1 MKQLTPEQLERLKP
15 ESRERYEQRLR
26 TVKRNRKIATI
37 GGLCVIIILAVVIIS
52 TTVLFNITAIKVA
65 KPGANYTANEIIS
78 ASGLN
83 AGDNM
88 IRTDFKKSAERIE
101 TNLPYVLEATISKKL
116 SGEVSISIKDTSAAI
131 LIELDEGYAI
141 ADIRGKVLEIVEK
154 APKDNTFMLLKT
166 SKTVNAV
173 PGTFFNFADDNE
185 KMIYEKIIKEL
196 ENTGIYEN
204 ITSIDIS
211 DHSSV
216 KIEYQNRLRLLI
228 GTTQDL
234 DVKLKGA
241 VKAITAEDN
250 KDPTLIAEINLTIPK
265 KVFVNPVE
273 YLYPPEDE
281 DDTPEDVTDTTD
293 EAETTSVPEEKTTDK
308 PEEGTTEP
316 EVTTEPSTLPSSTV
330 SEVDND

>member
-15 ESRERYEQRLR
+15 ESRERYEQRLKA
-26 TVKRNRKIATI
+26 VKRNRKIATI
-37 GGLCVIIILAVVIIS
+37 AGLCVVIIMAVVIVS
-52 TTVLFNITAIKVA
+52 TTVLFNITGIKVT

-83 AGDNM
+83 TGDNM

-116 SGEVSISIKDTSAAI
+116 SGEISISIKDTSAAI
-131 LIELDEGYAI
+131 LIELDEGYAL

-154 APKDNTFMLLKT
+154 APKDNTFMSLKT

-185 KMIYEKIIKEL
+185 KMIYDKIITEL
-196 ENTGIYEN
+196 KNTGIYEN

-216 KIEYQNRLRLLI
+216 KIEYQNRLRLLV

-241 VKAITAEDN
+241 VKAITTEDN
-250 KDPTLIAEINLTIPK
+250 KDPTLIAEVNLTIPK

-281 DDTPEDVTDTTD
+281 EDVPEEVTDAAD
-293 EAETTSVPEEKTTDK
+293 EAEGTSVPEEETSNKS
-308 PEEGTTEP
+308 EEGTTEA
-316 EVTTEPSTLPSSTV
+316 EDTTEPSTLTTGAV
-330 SEVDND
+330 SGVNNE